1 MKAFGRKS
9 KGSKEMRE
17 QPRLR
22 KRKTCGGMI
31 VWWPKRKLREKTVYN
46 PENMR
51 GTRMKSYLRQA
62 EAWLL
67 SSQAED
73 LGLSLLV
80 EDLPATTMTMTSV
93 KQS

>member
-1 MKAFGRKS
+1 
-9 KGSKEMRE
+9 
-17 QPRLR
+17 
-22 KRKTCGGMI
+22 
-31 VWWPKRKLREKTVYN
+31 
-46 PENMR
+46 
-51 GTRMKSYLRQA
+51 MKSYLRQA